1 MHHKKDESE
10 QILLLIHNL
19 CYSPS
24 NRIRISQHNRILSC
38 LKQALTPDEPIR
50 KQQMAAS
57 ACWSLMSS
65 SQKAKGRLKAIGLRE
80 KLDIAIKL
88 FEEEPEQI
96 PIHHF
101 KAALELITT

>member
-1 MHHKKDESE
+1 
-10 QILLLIHNL
+10 
-19 CYSPS
+19 
-24 NRIRISQHNRILSC
+24 
-38 LKQALTPDEPIR
+38 
-50 KQQMAAS
+50 MAAS